1 MKGCITKKGSTYSII
16 VDMGRD
22 GNGKRKQK
30 WFNGYKTKK
39 EAEKALIKILSQL
52 EDNSFI
58 DPSKI
63 TVKEY
68 LLNWLETYVDTNL
81 AKTTARGYRVN
92 VEKHVIPEFGNM
104 LLSKLQPIH
113 IQALYNKKLKEGRVD
128 GKGGLSAKSVIYIH
142 RVLRKALSQAVK
154 LQILSKN
161 PADFVDIPKNKSY
174 EVKIL
179 KEDEIQSLLNAFK
192 NTDIFIPVALAISTG
207 LRRGEA
213 LALRWSDIDFENKTL
228 SISQNIVPLKRGYIF
243 TTTKSEK
250 SRRTILITDNI
261 IKLLEQ
267 QKELQEKNKKLLG
280 EIYKDN
286 DLVSCY
292 PDGAPFNPS
301 SFSHMFAKV
310 LKKNNLS
317 HIRFHDLRHLNAT
330 LMLKSNIPPK
340 IASARLGH
348 SSIGITLDL
357 YSHVINE
364 MQEDAANKLDNIIFK
379 LEDGND
385 DKHT

>member
-1 MKGCITKKGSTYSII
+1 MENVSK
-16 VDMGRD
+16 
-22 GNGKRKQK
+22 NGLTDIK
-30 WFNGYKTKK
+30 KK